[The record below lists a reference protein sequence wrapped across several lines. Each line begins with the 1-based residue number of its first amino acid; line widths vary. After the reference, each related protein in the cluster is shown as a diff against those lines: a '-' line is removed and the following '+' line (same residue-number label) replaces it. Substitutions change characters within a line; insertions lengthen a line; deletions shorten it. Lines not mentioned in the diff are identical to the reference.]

1 MGNLNPLVLLERTDA
16 RKQVRANN
24 KTSVVLGDLSKQA
37 SILSKQLSSNRS
49 ACSDSTV
56 LPVPS
61 PSPQEMQFAT
71 KYNEIKAIFKDASAM
86 RPGMMRMGS
95 LRNPFLKAEE
105 APPPPPPQ
113 VINNAIFKDASAMR
127 PGAMRMGSLRN
138 PFLKTEQAPP
148 PPSPPVMN
156 NGQKVPSV
164 VLGGFSKQ
172 NSVMSGLSLDHS
184 HATSSLNTSISGMN
198 KYHL

>member
-61 PSPQEMQFAT
+61 PSPQEMQLVHF
-71 KYNEIKAIFKDASAM
+71 EDAKS
-86 RPGMMRMGS
+86 
-95 LRNPFLKAEE
+95 N
-105 APPPPPPQ
+105 APPP
-113 VINNAIFKDASAMR
+113 
-127 PGAMRMGSLRN
+127 SL
-138 PFLKTEQAPP
+138 PTK
-148 PPSPPVMN
+148 PS
-156 NGQKVPSV
+156 
-164 VLGGFSKQ
+164 
-172 NSVMSGLSLDHS
+172 SGV
-184 HATSSLNTSISGMN
+184 
-198 KYHL
+198 